1 MTTRI
6 TILTCKTCGA
16 QFAKSR
22 RIRLP
27 NGLIILTCETRAKYC
42 SGACCA
48 KAYRLSKAQNYAS
61 LTPRLASLTAS

>member
-22 RIRLP
+22 NIRLP
-27 NGLIILTCETRAKYC
+27 NGMIITRSETRAKYC
-42 SGACCA
+42 SGACCS

-61 LTPRLASLTAS
+61 LTPRLVSLTT